1 MPMADHIPLTLAF
14 MDTRP
19 EPAARVLEDMP
30 AEDAAALF
38 AQVPARVGAEVL
50 PRMAALSAARCL
62 EILPAERAAG
72 LLRELPFVDAV
83 TFFRNLAPGVRGI
96 IADALP
102 ANLARDLRIAVT
114 YPVGTVG
121 AVMDQAA
128 VSVVAARTVDEVA
141 KLVKR
146 RRRKTTDHLFVVDE
160 DGRFLGTVKAGDLL
174 RADGKTRIDELMDRN
189 VTALSNRATLASVL
203 GNPQWNTYLALPVI
217 GRTGNFIGALS
228 RSALGSGLAELRRGR
243 SARPHDG
250 ADTLMGNLVSAYLLA
265 CAGMVRTV
273 AHIGDPAPGTIG
285 EPE

>member
-1 MPMADHIPLTLAF
+1 MADHIPLTLAF

-19 EPAARVLEDMP
+19 DAAARVLEDMP

-50 PRMAALSAARCL
+50 RQMAAFSAARCL
-62 EILPAERAAG
+62 ETLPAERGAG

-83 TFFRNLAPGVRGI
+83 TFFRNLAPGVRGT

-121 AVMDQAA
+121 AVMDQTA
-128 VSVVAARTVDEVA
+128 VSVAATRTVDEVA

-146 RRRKTTDHLFVVDE
+146 RRRKTTDHLFVVDD
-160 DGRFLGTVKAGDLL
+160 DGRFLGTVRAGDLL
-174 RADGKTRIDELMDRN
+174 RADGKTSVADLMDGT
-189 VTALSNRATLASVL
+189 VAALSNRATLASVL
-203 GNPQWNTYLALPVI
+203 GNPQWNSYLALPVI
-217 GRTGNFIGALS
+217 GRTGNFLGALS
-228 RSALGSGLAELRRGR
+228 RAALGAGLAELRRGCHTR
-243 SARPHDG
+243 SHDG
-250 ADTLMGNLVSAYLLA
+250 ADTLMGNLISAYLLA
-265 CAGMVRTV
+265 CAGMLRTV

>member
-1 MPMADHIPLTLAF
+1 MADHIPLTLAF

-19 EPAARVLEDMP
+19 DAAARVLEDMP

-38 AQVPARVGAEVL
+38 AQVPARVGAEVI
-50 PRMAALSAARCL
+50 RQMAAFSAARCL
-62 EILPAERAAG
+62 EILPPERGAG

-83 TFFRNLAPGVRGI
+83 TFFRNLAPGVRGT

-121 AVMDQAA
+121 AVMDQTA
-128 VSVVAARTVDEVA
+128 VSVAATRTVDDVA

-146 RRRKTTDHLFVVDE
+146 RRRKTTDHLFVVD
-160 DGRFLGTVKAGDLL
+160 DAGRFLGTVRAGDLL
-174 RADGKTRIDELMDRN
+174 RADGKTPVADLMDGT
-189 VTALSNRATLASVL
+189 VAALSNRATLASVL
-203 GNPQWNTYLALPVI
+203 GNPQWNSYLALPVI
-217 GRTGNFIGALS
+217 GRTGNFLGALS
-228 RSALGSGLAELRRGR
+228 RAALGAGLAELRRGHR
-243 SARPHDG
+243 TRTHDG
-250 ADTLMGNLVSAYLLA
+250 ADTLMGNLISAYLLA
-265 CAGMVRTV
+265 CAGMLRTV

>member
-1 MPMADHIPLTLAF
+1 MADHIPLTLAF

-19 EPAARVLEDMP
+19 DAAARVLEDMP

-50 PRMAALSAARCL
+50 RQMAAFSAARCL
-62 EILPAERAAG
+62 ETLPAERGAG

-83 TFFRNLAPGVRGI
+83 TFFRNLAPGVRGT

-121 AVMDQAA
+121 AVMDQTA
-128 VSVVAARTVDEVA
+128 VSVSATRTVDEVA

-146 RRRKTTDHLFVVDE
+146 RRRKTTDHLFVVDD
-160 DGRFLGTVKAGDLL
+160 DGRFLGTVRAGDLL
-174 RADGKTRIDELMDRN
+174 RADGKTSVADLMDGT
-189 VTALSNRATLASVL
+189 VAALSNRATLASVL
-203 GNPQWNTYLALPVI
+203 GNPQWNSYLALPVI
-217 GRTGNFIGALS
+217 GRTGNFLGALS
-228 RSALGSGLAELRRGR
+228 RAALGAGLAELRRGR
-243 SARPHDG
+243 HTRSQDG
-250 ADTLMGNLVSAYLLA
+250 ADTLMGNLISAYLLA
-265 CAGMVRTV
+265 CAGMLRTV

>member
-1 MPMADHIPLTLAF
+1 MADQIPLTLAF

-19 EPAARVLEDMP
+19 DAAARVLEDMP

-50 PRMAALSAARCL
+50 RQMAAFSAARCL
-62 EILPAERAAG
+62 EILPPERGAG

-83 TFFRNLAPGVRGI
+83 TFFRNLASGVRGT

-121 AVMDQAA
+121 AVMDQTA
-128 VSVVAARTVDEVA
+128 VSVAATRTVDDVA

-146 RRRKTTDHLFVVDE
+146 RRRKTTDHLFVVD
-160 DGRFLGTVKAGDLL
+160 DAGRFLGTVRAGDLL
-174 RADGKTRIDELMDRN
+174 RADGKTPVADLMDGT
-189 VTALSNRATLASVL
+189 VAALSNRATLASVL
-203 GNPQWNTYLALPVI
+203 GNPQWNSYLALPVI
-217 GRTGNFIGALS
+217 GRTGNFLGALS
-228 RSALGSGLAELRRGR
+228 RAALGAGLAELRRGHR
-243 SARPHDG
+243 TRTHDG
-250 ADTLMGNLVSAYLLA
+250 ADTLMGNLISAYLLA
-265 CAGMVRTV
+265 CAGMLRTV

>member
-1 MPMADHIPLTLAF
+1 MADQIPLTLAF

-19 EPAARVLEDMP
+19 DAAARVLEDMP

-50 PRMAALSAARCL
+50 RQMAAFSAARCL
-62 EILPAERAAG
+62 EILPPERGAG

-83 TFFRNLAPGVRGI
+83 TFFRNLASGVRGI

-121 AVMDQAA
+121 AVMDQTA
-128 VSVVAARTVDEVA
+128 VSVAATRTVDDVA

-146 RRRKTTDHLFVVDE
+146 RRRKTTDHLFVVD
-160 DGRFLGTVKAGDLL
+160 DAGRFLGTVRAGDLL
-174 RADGKTRIDELMDRN
+174 RADGKTPVADLMDGT
-189 VTALSNRATLASVL
+189 VAALSNRATLASVL
-203 GNPQWNTYLALPVI
+203 GNPQWNSYLALPVI
-217 GRTGNFIGALS
+217 GRTGNFLGALS
-228 RSALGSGLAELRRGR
+228 RAALGAGLAELRRGR
-243 SARPHDG
+243 SARTQDG
-250 ADTLMGNLVSAYLLA
+250 ADTLMGNLISAYLLA
-265 CAGMVRTV
+265 CAGMLRTV